1 MGRHP
6 RAAGARVYRASG
18 SRRSKRKQFRAPLG
32 AQINGNGAFAAAFRG
47 ASNDGTRVWFETKEQ
62 LSGIGDTDTAKDV
75 FVRSGDKTKRVSMGQ
90 INGNGAFDA
99 AFVGA
104 SSDGSRVFFE
114 TAEQLVAADTDSAKD
129 LYERSTA
136 SGTTE
141 TKLVSAVQ
149 INGNGS
155 FPASFRGTY
164 GTQVFFHTGEQL
176 VPDDTDARWS

>member
-32 AQINGNGAFAAAFRG
+32 A
-47 ASNDGTRVWFETKEQ
+47 
-62 LSGIGDTDTAKDV
+62 
-75 FVRSGDKTKRVSMGQ
+75 Q

-129 LYERSTA
+129 LYERSTT
-136 SGTTE
+136 SGVTE
-141 TKLVSAVQ
+141 TKLVSAGQ

-176 VPDDTDARWS
+176 VPDDTDAQQDVYSRDGSTTTRVSAG